1 MLELGVLFVLN
12 GWDLNAFAQV
22 KLAKVRH
29 LHHLTA
35 GQIEPPEEGTTMKRY
50 GILGLLAL
58 SLVCIDVIRGAA
70 DDQFGKKRNKAVQ
83 KWEKDV
89 RKKEER
95 DRKTTR
101 KFAEKQRQA
110 DRNSWTADRYYDAPF
125 YDPNYTYRQFDDYR
139 DDGNRLYRPPRPFR
153 QPSYDDGAYY
163 EELPRGYIA
172 PRIERRYYLPAY
184 DPYYDAPVYGG
195 RGQRI
200 GTDLGSQIG
209 ELIGGSE

>member
-1 MLELGVLFVLN
+1 
-12 GWDLNAFAQV
+12 
-22 KLAKVRH
+22 
-29 LHHLTA
+29 
-35 GQIEPPEEGTTMKRY
+35 MKRY

-58 SLVCIDVIRGAA
+58 SLVCMDVARSAG
-70 DDQFGKKRNKAVQ
+70 DDKFDKKRNKADE

-101 KFAEKQRQA
+101 KFAEKQRNA

-125 YDPNYTYRQFDDYR
+125 YDPNYTYRRFDDYR
-139 DDGNRLYRPPRPFR
+139 YDGNRLYRPPRPFR

-163 EELPRGYIA
+163 EELPR
-172 PRIERRYYLPAY
+172 PRVERRYYAPSY

-209 ELIGGSE
+209 GLIGGAEGASIGAQIGSDIGTEADRDEYRKRWR